1 MDTVKTFNNS
11 IATDMMHYGYILM
24 HYSCILMHYSYVLI
38 INYGHS

>member
-11 IATDMMHYGYILM
+11 IATDMMHYSY
-24 HYSCILMHYSYVLI
+24 ILMHYSYVLI